1 MKKQTNKVKIHKA
14 QLLIALEKSL
24 GIVTSACKEVG
35 LSRNT
40 YYNYYENDD
49 EFSAAVDAIG
59 DITLDFAENQLFKK
73 IKEGSERSSLFYIK
87 YKGKARGYNAS
98 LDITSGGDKLTT
110 IINIIKPDDNK
121 LSPE

>member
-73 IKEGSERSSLFYIK
+73 IKEGSERSILFYIK

-121 LSPE
+121 LSSE

>member
-73 IKEGSERSSLFYIK
+73 IKEGSERSILFYIK

-98 LDITSGGDKLTT
+98 LDVTSGGDKIQTV
-110 IINIIKPDDNK
+110 INIIKPDDK
-121 LSPE
+121 LLS

>member
-40 YYNYYENDD
+40 YYNYYETD
-49 EFSAAVDAIG
+49 EVFSAAVDAIG

-73 IKEGSERSSLFYIK
+73 IKEGSERSILFYIK

-121 LSPE
+121 LSSE

>member
-73 IKEGSERSSLFYIK
+73 IKEGSERSILFYIK